1 MKITCLVSAVRVFF
15 EHMILLRKSA
25 GTDLKEI
32 QFKKYKGLVSHAW
45 DTIPAYR
52 RLWEDNGFEP
62 SMFNSLDDVRRIPCI
77 DKNFI
82 REYMEDM
89 VSTGYDRSRLSLV
102 TTGGT
107 TGMPMKF
114 YIDQYVARPKELAY
128 QLWGGYHYWRHRQG
142 LDRVVTL
149 RGYRVKESLIRKKI
163 FWQRNL
169 RENGI
174 YMSSFHILEENYDIY
189 IRKLRSYRPRYIK
202 AYPSAIVALCHLM
215 QHNHDKGLEGLEGVI
230 CSSETISDWHRK
242 LVKEVLG
249 VEILSFYGHS
259 EKAVCAYQNSK
270 GEMEFQPL
278 YGHVEFLDDDD
289 RSVSE
294 KGKAA
299 SVVVTGFDNHYFPF
313 IRYRTDDEVL
323 VSSADIPMIASKIVG
338 RKQQFVYDEY
348 GNKVQFTNNDDIF
361 HDISGILAYQF
372 VQNKPGELIINLQ
385 VDSDYRSD
393 VENEILYQASKIF
406 VNFSICIK
414 IVESIEKTQ
423 SGKFRYLVQNVE
435 AK

>member
-1 MKITCLVSAVRVFF
+1 
-15 EHMILLRKSA
+15 
-25 GTDLKEI
+25 
-32 QFKKYKGLVSHAW
+32 
-45 DTIPAYR
+45 
-52 RLWEDNGFEP
+52 
-62 SMFNSLDDVRRIPCI
+62 
-77 DKNFI
+77 
-82 REYMEDM
+82 
-89 VSTGYDRSRLSLV
+89 
-102 TTGGT
+102 
-107 TGMPMKF
+107 
-114 YIDQYVARPKELAY
+114 
-128 QLWGGYHYWRHRQG
+128 
-142 LDRVVTL
+142 
-149 RGYRVKESLIRKKI
+149 
-163 FWQRNL
+163 
-169 RENGI
+169 
-174 YMSSFHILEENYDIY
+174 
-189 IRKLRSYRPRYIK
+189 
-202 AYPSAIVALCHLM
+202 M

-259 EKAVCAYQNSK
+259 EKAVCAYQNSQ

-278 YGHVEFLDDDD
+278 YGHVDFLDDDD
-289 RSVSE
+289 RPVSE

-361 HDISGILAYQF
+361 HDISGILAYQY